1 MYPNSRNGG
10 YKNLIAVLSLLSLML
25 IPMADSLI
33 IYTAIVVI
41 TPQDIATILDPDSA
55 TTLALITAETGADSS
70 AASSED
76 ILNMLIDDDLSGGGE
91 VVYNYAGN
99 NKDIAQWY
107 RLDSESSNYSKV
119 EIRVYFSTLE
129 VTPYEFQVFVYQSD
143 ADNIN
148 TGFYVDGSSSAT
160 GWTTIDVTSIIH
172 QLDGQGFMKVR
183 LISSMTARNKG
194 KIITVSE
201 MEWKLTN

>member
-10 YKNLIAVLSLLSLML
+10 YRNLIVVLSLLSLML

-33 IYTAIVVI
+33 IYTATVVI
-41 TPQDIATILDPDSA
+41 TPQSNVIILDPDSA
-55 TTLALITAETGADSS
+55 RMLVLITAETGADSS

-91 VVYNYAGN
+91 IVYNYAGN
-99 NKDIAQWY
+99 NKDYAQWY
-107 RLDSESSNYSKV
+107 RIDSESSNYSKV

-129 VTPYEFQVFVYQSD
+129 VMPYDWRVFVYQSD

-172 QLDGQGFMKVR
+172 QLDGRGFMKVR
-183 LISSMTARNKG
+183 LTSTMSNRNKG
-194 KIITVSE
+194 KMAFISE
-201 MEWKLTN
+201 ME

>member
-1 MYPNSRNGG
+1 MYPNSRNGV
-10 YKNLIAVLSLLSLML
+10 YRNLIVVLSLLSLM
-25 IPMADSLI
+25 IVPMADSLI
-33 IYTAIVVI
+33 IYTATVVI
-41 TPQDIATILDPDSA
+41 TPQNIATISDPDSA
-55 TTLALITAETGADSS
+55 TMLMLITAESGADSS

-129 VTPYEFQVFVYQSD
+129 VMPYDWRLFVYQSD

-183 LISSMTARNKG
+183 LTSSMTARNKG

>member
-1 MYPNSRNGG
+1 LLTIS
-10 YKNLIAVLSLLSLML
+10 KNVRFRGLLFVLLLILML
-25 IPMADSLI
+25 APNANPLV
-33 IYTAIVVI
+33 IYTAIVEI
-41 TPQDIATILDPDSA
+41 TPQDIATISDPDSA
-55 TTLALITAETGADSS
+55 TMLMLITAESGADSS

-76 ILNMLIDDDLSGGGE
+76 ILNMLIDDDLSGGAE
-91 VVYNYAGN
+91 IIYNYAGN
-99 NKDIAQWY
+99 NKDYAQWY

-129 VTPYEFQVFVYQSD
+129 VMPYEFRVFVYQSD

-201 MEWKLTN
+201 MEWKLTI

>member
-10 YKNLIAVLSLLSLML
+10 YRNLIAVLSLLSLML

-33 IYTAIVVI
+33 IYTATVVI
-41 TPQDIATILDPDSA
+41 TPQNNVIILDPDSA
-55 TTLALITAETGADSS
+55 RMLVLITAESGADSS

-91 VVYNYAGN
+91 VIFNYAGN
-99 NKDIAQWY
+99 NKDYAQWY

-129 VTPYEFQVFVYQSD
+129 VMPYDWRVFVYQSD

-183 LISSMTARNKG
+183 LTSSMTARNKG

>member
-1 MYPNSRNGG
+1 MYPNGRNGG

-33 IYTAIVVI
+33 IYTATVVI
-41 TPQDIATILDPDSA
+41 TPQNNAIILDPDSA

-194 KIITVSE
+194 KTITVSE

>member
-1 MYPNSRNGG
+1 MYRSKNRRFGNLVFALVLLLLIIAPTANS
-10 YKNLIAVLSLLSLML
+10 LV
-25 IPMADSLI
+25 
-33 IYTAIVVI
+33 IYTATVVI
-41 TPQDIATILDPDSA
+41 TPQNIAIISDPDSA
-55 TTLALITAETGADSS
+55 TMLMLITAESGPDSS

-76 ILNMLIDDDLSGGGE
+76 ILNLLIDDDLSTGGE
-91 VVYNYAGN
+91 IIYNHAGN
-99 NKDIAQWY
+99 NKDYAQWY
-107 RLDSESSNYSKV
+107 RIDSESSNYSKV

-129 VTPYEFQVFVYQSD
+129 VTPYEWRVYVYQSD

-160 GWTTIDVTSIIH
+160 GWTTIDVSSIIH

-183 LISSMTARNKG
+183 LISSMTSRNKG
-194 KIITVSE
+194 KIVIVSE

>member
-10 YKNLIAVLSLLSLML
+10 YRNLIAVLPLLSLML

-33 IYTAIVVI
+33 IYTATVVI
-41 TPQDIATILDPDSA
+41 TPQNNVIILDPDSA
-55 TTLALITAETGADSS
+55 GTLVLITAESGADSS
-70 AASSED
+70 AASSQD
-76 ILNMLIDDDLSGGGE
+76 ILNMLIDDDLSGGWE
-91 VVYNYAGN
+91 IIYNYAGN
-99 NKDIAQWY
+99 NKDYAQWY
-107 RLDSESSNYSKV
+107 RLYSESSNYSKV

-129 VTPYEFQVFVYQSD
+129 VMPYDWRVFVYQSD

>member
-10 YKNLIAVLSLLSLML
+10 YRNLIAVLSLLSLML

-33 IYTAIVVI
+33 IYTATVVI
-41 TPQDIATILDPDSA
+41 TPQDIATISDPDSA
-55 TTLALITAETGADSS
+55 TMLMLITAESGADST
-70 AASSED
+70 ADSSQD

-91 VVYNYAGN
+91 IVYNYAGN
-99 NKDIAQWY
+99 NKDITQWY
-107 RLDSESSNYSKV
+107 RLDSESSNYAKV

-129 VTPYEFQVFVYQSD
+129 VMPYDWRVFVYQSD

-183 LISSMTARNKG
+183 LISRMTARNKG

>member
-1 MYPNSRNGG
+1 MAISKNVRFGG
-10 YKNLIAVLSLLSLML
+10 LLFVLLFILML
-25 IPMADSLI
+25 APNANPLV